1 MIILGIDPGI
11 GRVGYGIIEKI
22 GSKLKA
28 VTYGCIETPKTDD
41 HGLRLQMIKN
51 DLGKIIREHK
61 PEVIGIEKLFFQKNV
76 KTAGVVGEAR
86 GVILLLASES
96 GARVIEVGPGQVK
109 QALTG
114 YGNADKKQMQQ
125 MVKIIFK
132 LEKIPKPDDA
142 ADALAVAYAAAV
154 LTPSPKN
161 GRG

>member
-11 GRVGYGIIEKI
+11 GRVGYGVIEKLS
-22 GSKLKA
+22 SKITV

-41 HGLRLQMIKN
+41 HGLRLQMIKT
-51 DLGKIIREHK
+51 DLGKIIRDFK
-61 PEVIGIEKLFFQKNV
+61 PEVIGVEKLFFQKNV
-76 KTAGVVGEAR
+76 KTATAVGEAR

-96 GARVIEVGPGQVK
+96 GAKVVEIGPGQVK

-114 YGNADKKQMQQ
+114 YGSADKNQMQQ

-154 LTPSPKN
+154 LQ
-161 GRG
+161 

>member
-11 GRVGYGIIEKI
+11 GRVGYGVIEKLS
-22 GSKLKA
+22 SKITV

-41 HGLRLQMIKN
+41 HGLRLQMIKT
-51 DLGKIIREHK
+51 DLGKIIRDYK
-61 PEVIGIEKLFFQKNV
+61 PEVIGVEKLFFQKNV
-76 KTAGVVGEAR
+76 KTATAVGEAR

-96 GARVIEVGPGQVK
+96 GAKVVEIGPGQVK

-114 YGNADKKQMQQ
+114 YGSADKNQMQQ

-154 LTPSPKN
+154 IAPSPFSR
-161 GRG
+161 RG

>member
-11 GRVGYGIIEKI
+11 GRVGYGVINKVASKI
-22 GSKLKA
+22 TV

-41 HGLRLQMIKN
+41 HGLRLQMIKT

-61 PEVIGIEKLFFQKNV
+61 PEVIGVEKLFFQKNI
-76 KTAGVVGEAR
+76 KTATAVGEAR

-96 GARVIEVGPGQVK
+96 GAKVVEIGPGQVK

-114 YGNADKKQMQQ
+114 YGSADKNQMQQ

-132 LEKIPKPDDA
+132 LKKIPKPDDA

-154 LTPSPKN
+154 SI
-161 GRG
+161 

>member
-11 GRVGYGIIEKI
+11 GRVGYGVINKV
-22 GSKLKA
+22 GSKLTA
-28 VTYGCIETPKTDD
+28 ITYGCIETPKTDD
-41 HGLRLQMIKN
+41 HGLRLQMIKT

-109 QALTG
+109 QSLTG
-114 YGNADKKQMQQ
+114 YGSADKNQIQQ
-125 MVKIIFK
+125 MVKMIFK

-142 ADALAVAYAAAV
+142 ADALAVAYTAAV
-154 LTPSPKN
+154 LS
-161 GRG
+161 

>member
-1 MIILGIDPGI
+1 MTILGIDPGI
-11 GRVGYGIIEKI
+11 GRVGYGIIKKE
-22 GSKLKA
+22 GSKLTALK
-28 VTYGCIETPKTDD
+28 YGCIETPKTDD
-41 HGLRLQMIKN
+41 HGLRLQMIKT
-51 DLGKIIREHK
+51 DLGKIIREYK

-114 YGNADKKQMQQ
+114 YGSADKKQMQQ

>member
-11 GRVGYGIIEKI
+11 GRVGYGIIEKT

-41 HGLRLQMIKN
+41 HGLRLQMIKT
-51 DLGKIIREHK
+51 DLGKIIREYK
-61 PEVIGIEKLFFQKNV
+61 PEVIVIEKLFFQKNV

-96 GARVIEVGPGQVK
+96 GARVLEVGPGQVK

>member
-11 GRVGYGIIEKI
+11 GRVGYGIIEKV
-22 GSKLKA
+22 GSKIKA
-28 VTYGCIETPKTDD
+28 VAYGCIETPKADD
-41 HGLRLQMIKN
+41 HGLRLQTIKT
-51 DLGKIIREHK
+51 DLGKIIRDYK
-61 PEVIGIEKLFFQKNV
+61 PEVIGVEKLFFQKNV

-114 YGNADKKQMQQ
+114 YGSADKKQMQQ

-132 LEKIPKPDDA
+132 LKNIPKPDDA

-154 LTPSPKN
+154 LQ
-161 GRG
+161 

>member
-1 MIILGIDPGI
+1 MTILGIDPGI
-11 GRVGYGIIEKI
+11 GRVGYGIIEKL
-22 GSKLKA
+22 GSKIAA

-41 HGLRLQMIKN
+41 HGLRLQMIKT

-61 PEVIGIEKLFFQKNV
+61 PEVIGVEKLFFQKNI
-76 KTAGVVGEAR
+76 KTATVVGEAR

-96 GARVIEVGPGQVK
+96 GAKVVEVGPGQVK

-114 YGNADKKQMQQ
+114 YGSADKKQMQQ

-154 LTPSPKN
+154 FQ
-161 GRG
+161 